1 MRAIKLFF
9 MGFVLFTLVQCSN
22 HPVLPETKDIKVS
35 RDAADK
41 DCKSL
46 GTVQGKTMSSK
57 GTPEEALEDLKKDA
71 VRKGANYVQIQT
83 MGAMA
88 TSIQGE
94 AYVCD

>member
-9 MGFVLFTLVQCSN
+9 AGFVLFTLVQCSH
-22 HPVLPETKDIKVS
+22 HPVLPETKDIQVS
-35 RDAADK
+35 REAADK
-41 DCKSL
+41 DCQSL
-46 GTVQGKTMSSK
+46 GPVQGKTMSAK
-57 GTPEEALEDLKKDA
+57 GTTEEALEDLKKDA

-94 AYVCD
+94 AYVCH